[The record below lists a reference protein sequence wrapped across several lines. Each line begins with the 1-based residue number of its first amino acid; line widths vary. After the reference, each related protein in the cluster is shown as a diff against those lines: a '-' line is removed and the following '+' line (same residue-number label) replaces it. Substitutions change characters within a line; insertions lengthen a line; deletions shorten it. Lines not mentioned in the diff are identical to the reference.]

1 MKTIILS
8 GGLGT
13 RLGEETIIKPKP
25 MVEIGGYPI
34 LWHIMKIYAAYGVKE
49 FVPTLGYK
57 GEVISNY
64 FMNYLNL
71 NTNLSVNIQT
81 GEVTRYTRH
90 NEDWTIHLLQ
100 TGRHTQTGGRI
111 KQAMKFIGNE
121 QVFATYG
128 DGLADIDIGKLL
140 AFHKSHGKLATVT
153 AVHPPAR
160 FGDIGIGKDNSVIQ
174 FSEKPQIVDGWING
188 GFFVLEPEV
197 VDYISSRDTAFEA
210 EPLNRLTQ
218 EGNLMVFK
226 HEGFWQPMDVIRERQ
241 LLEDLWQ
248 SGNAPWK
255 VWQDD

>member
-13 RLGEETIIKPKP
+13 RLGEETVIKPKP

-71 NTNLSVNIQT
+71 NTDLSINIQT
-81 GEVTRYTRH
+81 GELTRYTRH
-90 NEDWTIHLLQ
+90 NENWIIHLLQ
-100 TGRHTQTGGRI
+100 TGRDTQTGGRI
-111 KQAMKFIGNE
+111 KQAMDFIGNE
-121 QVFATYG
+121 RVFATYG
-128 DGLADIDIGKLL
+128 DGLANINIDELL
-140 AFHKSHGKLATVT
+140 KFHKSHGKLATVT

-160 FGDIGIGKDNSVIQ
+160 FGDISIGADNSASK
-174 FSEKPQIVDGWING
+174 FSEKPQILDGWING

-197 VDYISSRDTAFEA
+197 AEYIESAETPFEDV
-210 EPLNRLTQ
+210 PLKRLTQ
-218 EGNLMVFK
+218 ENNLMVFK
-226 HEGFWQPMDVIRERQ
+226 HDGFWQPMDVIRERD
-241 LLEDLWQ
+241 LLERLWR

-255 VWQDD
+255 VWQD